1 MGGLR
6 VQVEASMCEV
16 RHPSWDRA
24 QEGKSVTI
32 SPSPVTQGPAAS
44 TAAYPVAT
52 ASSTAPPHLR
62 RSPVTTPLLQSLP
75 PNLQSSIRPSSP
87 PATTSKALAAS
98 TVVSAVAIASSTTAP
113 PVTAASSTTASP
125 VDGHNYRL
133 AGIGRYKVN
142 KWRYEKKSNKKY
154 KQVALRWKHVDID
167 VECPTYGLDAKT
179 LEHIFLC
186 CVVAGSVWNM
196 GGVSHYFT
204 AGGTFNEVC

>member
-1 MGGLR
+1 MVVREIKTKASESIELR
-6 VQVEASMCEV
+6 DSPATASI
-16 RHPSWDRA
+16 PSRQA
-24 QEGKSVTI
+24 HCSTTPATASIHFNPPFLHQTI

-62 RSPVTTPLLQSLP
+62 RSPVTTPLFQSLP

-87 PATTSKALAAS
+87 PATASKALAAS

-154 KQVALRWKHVDID
+154 KQ
-167 VECPTYGLDAKT
+167 
-179 LEHIFLC
+179 
-186 CVVAGSVWNM
+186 
-196 GGVSHYFT
+196 
-204 AGGTFNEVC
+204 